1 LVAALLWRTKVRWH
15 QQLAGGALAV
25 LALLAITAW
34 RPDGLDHGLRM
45 LRQPTATLVSWSTAL
60 ALVAAAVLCLQATT
74 VPLVVRCV
82 VFLFAAY
89 AVATFALG
97 GWQAISYPQ
106 LLAGSGPWRQPAW
119 LLRGAVLCGLAAL
132 PVALGISAVGG
143 LARSGRVWRPQ
154 QIVALVLALQLV
166 GSDFTHSASP
176 PLAPLPPHAS

>member
-1 LVAALLWRTKVRWH
+1 WH

-34 RPDGLDHGLRM
+34 RPDGLDHGLQM

-60 ALVAAAVLCLQATT
+60 VLAAAAVICLQATT

-132 PVALGISAVGG
+132 PVALGISAAGG
-143 LARSGRVWRPQ
+143 LARSGRAGRPHPTPTPGL
-154 QIVALVLALQLV
+154 ALPLVL
-166 GSDFTHSASP
+166 SRFPT
-176 PLAPLPPHAS
+176 